1 MSLVSLGGKVQ
12 VKGPNGASSDR
23 YRYLN
28 LENAEPNLGAPAG
41 DRYYL
46 RGDADGKRYWTQFE
60 SNAQSLIRYDYISPV
75 PETTFDPTRP
85 SLANTALSFNLV
97 KDTVL
102 VWINGILISPG
113 ANINDEGSYEQG
125 DYYLLPNTVI
135 LYQPTAVGDI
145 VSILPVLGGTRGDQ
159 GPPGPAGPIGATGAT
174 LLVGGPTGATGVRG
188 ATGTT
193 GATGPVGPAGFFG
206 ATGATGLTGT
216 TGATG
221 PVGSTGFFGATGAT
235 GLTGTTGA
243 TGLTGATGIGA
254 TGFVGGTGSTGPT
267 GATGLTGTTGP
278 IGATGATGLA
288 GATGAG
294 ATGATGVHGST
305 GVRGATGAT
314 GFGRDGSA
322 GPTGATGS
330 VGSTGVQGATGATGF
345 GRDGSPGLKGDRGN
359 AGPAGPAGPTG
370 PTGPVGATGGSSSG
384 INASNN
390 RTDTELFILM
400 ISSAS
405 FGSPPYT
412 PYVRSSAPSFSFDST
427 TQTVNATFFN
437 GTATKAKYADLAEK
451 YVTDQHYIPGTLIS
465 IGGEKEVTA
474 TTSKTAYSIIGCLS
488 TNPGFIMNNELIDG
502 TAVGLTGRLPVRV
515 IGKCRKGD
523 LLGLSN
529 VPGVA
534 TKQKLFNRLPM
545 RFIALEDKNTD
556 EESLV
561 MVVVL

>member
-1 MSLVSLGGKVQ
+1 MALVSLGGKVQ
-12 VKGPNGASSDR
+12 VRGPNVASSDR

-28 LENAEPNLGAPAG
+28 LENAEPNLGTPAG

-46 RGDADGKRYWTQFE
+46 RGDSDGRRYWAQFE
-60 SNAQSLIRYDYISPV
+60 ANAQSLIRYDYISPV
-75 PETTFDPTRP
+75 PETTFDPTRL
-85 SLANTALSFNLV
+85 SLANTSLSFNISR
-97 KDTVL
+97 DTVL

-135 LYQPTAVGDI
+135 LYQPTAVDDI
-145 VSILPVLGGTRGDQ
+145 VSILPILGGARGDQ
-159 GPPGPAGPIGATGAT
+159 GPPGATGAQGATGVT

-193 GATGPVGPAGFFG
+193 GATGPVGPTGFG
-206 ATGATGLTGT
+206 ATGATGLTGST
-216 TGATG
+216 GASGIYGSSGPTGATGATG
-221 PVGSTGFFGATGAT
+221 PVGLQGS
-235 GLTGTTGA
+235 

-278 IGATGATGLA
+278 IGATGATGPF
-288 GATGAG
+288 GATGVG
-294 ATGATGVHGST
+294 STGATGL
-305 GVRGATGAT
+305 R
-314 GFGRDGSA
+314 
-322 GPTGATGS
+322 
-330 VGSTGVQGATGATGF
+330 GSTGVQGATGATGF
-345 GRDGSPGLKGDRGN
+345 GRDGSTGPQGLKGDPGN
-359 AGPAGPAGPTG
+359 AGPTG
-370 PTGPVGATGGSSSG
+370 PTGATGPVGATGLSAAGVS
-384 INASNN
+384 ASNN
-390 RTDTELFILM
+390 RTDTELYILM

-556 EESLV
+556 DESLV